1 MIVRNHEV
9 ACTQLCLM
17 EARGGSGKR
26 MHPHETRE
34 VELVSQAKGANLTQ
48 WWDLFQL
55 DPSNRARLSPL
66 PLLSTLNDL
75 EKMVE
80 VVEEKRGGGG
90 EEEEEAGMGGKGG
103 GKRKM
108 VKNIK

>member
-48 WWDLFQL
+48 
-55 DPSNRARLSPL
+55 
-66 PLLSTLNDL
+66 
-75 EKMVE
+75 
-80 VVEEKRGGGG
+80 
-90 EEEEEAGMGGKGG
+90 
-103 GKRKM
+103 
-108 VKNIK
+108 